1 MNKNSLLCYTLNGY
15 KVRCKNTR
23 NEILEKQLPVMK
35 PGDKTSMQ
43 LSDTEHRFSFDVPA
57 PAWLQGD
64 KLPVYSLRKIFNEK
78 TVV

>member
-1 MNKNSLLCYTLNGY
+1 
-15 KVRCKNTR
+15 
-23 NEILEKQLPVMK
+23 MK

-43 LSDTEHRFSFDVPA
+43 LSGTEHRFSFDVPA
-57 PAWLQGD
+57 PAWFQGD